1 MAVPSMIRS
10 ISRTSEHFLQCT
22 QNMRAV
28 MWKNAGR
35 PGADNGQYI
44 CGFSRDRRMFATK
57 FMQKS
62 GSSPVIAF
70 CRAVLSF

>member
-1 MAVPSMIRS
+1 MIR
-10 ISRTSEHFLQCT
+10 IIFGTSEHFLQYA

-28 MWKNAGR
+28 TWKNAGR
-35 PGADNGQYI
+35 PGADIGQYI
-44 CGFSRDRRMFATK
+44 CGFSRDRRMFGTK

>member
-10 ISRTSEHFLQCT
+10 ISRTSEHFLQCA

-35 PGADNGQYI
+35 PGADNGQYT
-44 CGFSRDRRMFATK
+44 CGFSRDRPTFPTK

-70 CRAVLSF
+70 WRAVLSF

>member
-1 MAVPSMIRS
+1 MAVSSMIRS
-10 ISRTSEHFLQCT
+10 ISRTSEHFLQYA

-28 MWKNAGR
+28 TWKNAGR
-35 PGADNGQYI
+35 LGADNGQYI
-44 CGFSRDRRMFATK
+44 CGFSRGRPMFPAK